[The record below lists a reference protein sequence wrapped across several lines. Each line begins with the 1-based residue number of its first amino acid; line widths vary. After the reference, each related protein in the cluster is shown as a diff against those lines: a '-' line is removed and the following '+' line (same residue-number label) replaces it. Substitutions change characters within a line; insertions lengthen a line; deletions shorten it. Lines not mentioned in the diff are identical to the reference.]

1 MLWAAKSGHVKVV
14 ELLLKSGASF
24 YSSALD
30 TCLDIGMDIT
40 LVVKF
45 GFPSKFRSIQG
56 CVEWLR
62 AFFHVEFADLAFKC
76 DLEDTCCLTLH
87 PV

>member
-14 ELLLKSGASF
+14 ELLLKSGSSF

-30 TCLDIGMDIT
+30 TCLNIGMDIT

-45 GFPSKFRSIQG
+45 GFPSKAVLSG
-56 CVEWLR
+56 
-62 AFFHVEFADLAFKC
+62 
-76 DLEDTCCLTLH
+76 
-87 PV
+87 

>member
-1 MLWAAKSGHVKVV
+1 MLWAAKSGHVKAV

-30 TCLDIGMDIT
+30 TCLNIGMDIT

-45 GFPSKFRSIQG
+45 GFPSKAVLSG
-56 CVEWLR
+56 
-62 AFFHVEFADLAFKC
+62 
-76 DLEDTCCLTLH
+76 
-87 PV
+87 